1 MMKKI
6 LYTLVAILIS
16 LTASAQRDG
25 DKITITLKNGKTSV
39 YNLTGTT
46 DPLGSLKLSP
56 TKMEV
61 YVKGWEEFGAWET
74 FSIDD
79 ISNVTFYKY

>member
-1 MMKKI
+1 MMKKL

-39 YNLTGTT
+39 YNHILC
-46 DPLGSLKLSP
+46 L
-56 TKMEV
+56 
-61 YVKGWEEFGAWET
+61 
-74 FSIDD
+74 
-79 ISNVTFYKY
+79 